1 MLIDSLKLN
10 KLGEKYY
17 LLSKIADK
25 SFFTKDLKCTL
36 VNKVTDGAKIH
47 IVSNLDC
54 FKIFISPDKLAA
66 RSAVEKLRSWGLRVG
81 YIPERGDVL
90 IN

>member
-1 MLIDSLKLN
+1 MIIDSLQLN

-25 SFFTKDLKCTL
+25 SFFTKDLKCVL

-47 IVSNLDC
+47 IR
-54 FKIFISPDKLAA
+54 IF
-66 RSAVEKLRSWGLRVG
+66 RMR
-81 YIPERGDVL
+81 YILPQRRRQP
-90 IN
+90 